1 MSETIERI
9 VIFKRSL
16 TMSPLLQIAIA
27 IFFSIVILLMVSGY
41 TLFVFLEE
49 IVQIASPEEL

>member
-1 MSETIERI
+1 
-9 VIFKRSL
+9 
-16 TMSPLLQIAIA
+16 MSPLLQIAIA